1 MNFCRLNKSLFLLL
15 ISSSPRVP
23 LLCKFT
29 PQRASISVILFKIPS
44 SLGLILSSVR
54 SWTRRPSFQDV
65 CVGCEEFWGRKK
77 GPLHADSSV
86 WPAFNVPSATAIRWS
101 PTAEAAAFV
110 EILHLLIEGEGGCIS
125 AETCPTSTSCWSW
138 LSSSS
143 CHSDDGGSSL
153 QTLWPLLLHSS
164 FQGSDVNRP
173 ASGCGHSIR
182 LWTKQ
187 NSAPLITRF
196 HPSLLLMFKLIFA
209 FDLCKAGVSNSI
221 AHKNT
226 P

>member
-110 EILHLLIEGEGGCIS
+110 EILHLLIEGEGGVFLLKH
-125 AETCPTSTSCWSW
+125 ARP
-138 LSSSS
+138 
-143 CHSDDGGSSL
+143 L
-153 QTLWPLLLHSS
+153 QAADPGFL
-164 FQGSDVNRP
+164 P
-173 ASGCGHSIR
+173 APAI
-182 LWTKQ
+182 Q
-187 NSAPLITRF
+187 MMEAP
-196 HPSLLLMFKLIFA
+196 PCKP
-209 FDLCKAGVSNSI
+209 FDLCCFIHHFRAVMSTVQHLDVDTLSGSEPNRI
-221 AHKNT
+221 LHL
-226 P
+226 